1 MSWLNTL
8 NHLNN
13 KGTAAI
19 LITVV
24 ENRGSTPRNAGTKMI
39 ITADEIFETIGGGH
53 LEHKAIKKAR
63 QLLEEHSNSAH
74 LESYALGASLG
85 QCCGGAIQLLFE
97 PVNPPTLHIALFGAG
112 HVARALVPLLAHLP
126 CSVTWID
133 SRAEQFPEQLPA
145 NICRCLSDEPV
156 DEIADL
162 PAFSYCLVM
171 THNHQLDQTLIEA
184 LLKQNTFRFL
194 GMIGSHTKR
203 RKFEH
208 RLRHKGF
215 DEASIAQLHCP
226 VGLGAVSGKLPG
238 EIAVSIA
245 AELIMHYQAAGS
257 GSDSKSDTSAEQKT
271 QSSLHLY
278 ANTEQLAKYR

>member
-1 MSWLNTL
+1 MNWLNTL
-8 NHLNN
+8 NRLNSE
-13 KGTAAI
+13 GTAAI

-24 ENRGSTPRNAGTKMI
+24 ENRGSTPREAGTKMI
-39 ITADEIFETIGGGH
+39 VTADESYETIGGGH

-63 QLLEEHSNSAH
+63 LLLNEHCSSAQ

-97 PVNPPTLHIALFGAG
+97 PINPPALQIALFGAG
-112 HVARALVPLLAHLP
+112 HVAKALIPLLGNLP
-126 CSVTWID
+126 CKVTWID
-133 SRAEQFPEQLPA
+133 NRPEQFPAVLPS
-145 NICRCLSDEPV
+145 NVTSCLCDTPEDEVP
-156 DEIADL
+156 DL

-171 THNHQLDQTLIEA
+171 THNHQLDQALVEA
-184 LLKQNTFRFL
+184 ILTRADYRYL

-215 DEASIAQLHCP
+215 DENSISQLHCP
-226 VGLGAVSGKLPG
+226 VGLAEVCGKLPG

-245 AELIMHYQAAGS
+245 AELITHYQAAS
-257 GSDSKSDTSAEQKT
+257 KDSKNKTAISDIKIQPKQIA
-271 QSSLHLY
+271 
-278 ANTEQLAKYR
+278 